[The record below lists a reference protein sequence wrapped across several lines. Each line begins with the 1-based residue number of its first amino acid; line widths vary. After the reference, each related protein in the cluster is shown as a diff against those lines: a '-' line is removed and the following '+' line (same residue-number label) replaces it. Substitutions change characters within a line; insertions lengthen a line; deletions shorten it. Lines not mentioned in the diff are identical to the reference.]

1 MDDKIVI
8 GGKAKLRNVIKGN
21 TSLQNLLNG
30 SPGVVIR
37 TVGGKGGISDA
48 VKEALLDCFEHVAWI
63 DDDGQVYYQA
73 LYDALYAKELVS
85 ISAVFNQGQ
94 AVIYDNDSLDD
105 LKQYLTVTATYD
117 DATTETVASTGYT
130 LSGTLNPGT
139 STISVAYEGKMAY
152 FNVTVTHMPGT
163 VTITNTLTG
172 CTNSN
177 SASSAT
183 EGDSYSG
190 TISASSG
197 YTLTGA
203 TVSITMGGVDIT
215 STAYN
220 NGTISIA
227 EVTGSL
233 VITITAVAVT
243 LVSISAVYT
252 QSGTVY
258 DTDSLDSL
266 KAGLVVTATYSDS
279 STATVPSADYTL
291 SGTLAEGTSTI
302 TVSYGGKT
310 TTFTVTV
317 TAEPILPAD
326 YQQVEYVESLS
337 PSTTTGCV
345 TIDAT
350 LAGSGDV
357 EIEMSIMPL
366 AKPSSNGYFF
376 NVSATA
382 NANNVGIGIYTD
394 SSVPSTI
401 NLLSSDTGAITI
413 NPKDGSSILN
423 DVYDITATVTSTT
436 ATLSDGTHTATE
448 SKSPRTRSGKI
459 SVFGIRKYSNTQY
472 NNVVAGRVYSLTLT
486 EAGVKKIDLIPCYRK
501 SDNAVGFYNTV
512 TEVFNTNSGLTA
524 GGNV

>member
-1 MDDKIVI
+1 MNNKVVI
-8 GGKAKLRNVIKGN
+8 GGNLKLKNVVSGQAKLNNVISGTPKSMIQVN
-21 TSLQNLLNG
+21 
-30 SPGVVIR
+30 
-37 TVGGKGGISDA
+37 GKGSGLTDEI
-48 VKEALLDCFEHVAWI
+48 KEALLDCFEHVAWV

-73 LYDALYAKELVS
+73 LYDALYAKVLSS
-85 ISAVFNQGQ
+85 ITAVFEQGQ
-94 AVIYDNDSLDD
+94 AVIYDDDTLDD
-105 LKQYLTVTATYD
+105 LKQYLTVTANYD
-117 DATTETVASTGYT
+117 DGTTATITTYT

-139 STISVAYEGKMAY
+139 SSIQVSYENKKAY
-152 FNVTVTHMPGT
+152 FNVTVTHRPG
-163 VTITNTLTG
+163 VATITNNLTG
-172 CTNSN
+172 CTTSN
-177 SASSAT
+177 NASSMT
-183 EGDSYSG
+183 EGNPYTA
-190 TISASSG
+190 TITASSG

-203 TVSITMGGVDIT
+203 TVAITMGGVDIT
-215 STAYN
+215 SSAYT

-243 LVSISAVYT
+243 LSSISAVYT

-258 DTDSLDSL
+258 EDTALNDL
-266 KAGLVVTATYSDS
+266 KTDLVVTATYSDS

-291 SGTLAEGTSTI
+291 SGTLTEGTSTI

-337 PSTTTGCV
+337 PTSTTGCITV
-345 TIDAT
+345 DAT
-350 LAGSGDV
+350 LTGSGDV
-357 EIEMSIMPL
+357 EIEMGIMPL
-366 AKPSSNGYFF
+366 AKPSGNAYFF
-376 NVSATA
+376 NVSAAA

-401 NLLSSDTGAITI
+401 NLLSSDSGAITI
-413 NPKDGSSILN
+413 SPKDGSSILN

-436 ATLSDGTHTATE
+436 ATLSDGTHTTTE
-448 SKSPRTRSGKI
+448 SKSPRTRAGKI
-459 SVFGIRKYSNTQY
+459 SVFGIRKYNSAQY
-472 NNVVAGRVYSLTLT
+472 TNMVSGRVYSLTLT
-486 EAGVKKIDLIPCYRK
+486 EAGVKKINLIPCYRK

>member
-1 MDDKIVI
+1 MTDDKVVI

-21 TSLQNLLNG
+21 TSLRNVLNG
-30 SPGVVIR
+30 SPGI
-37 TVGGKGGISDA
+37 TLGGGMSPA

-73 LYDALYAKELVS
+73 LYDALYPKVLAS
-85 ISAVFNQGQ
+85 ITAVFNQGQ
-94 AVIYDNDSLDD
+94 NVIYDTDTLDD
-105 LKQYLTVTATYD
+105 LTQYLTVTATYD
-117 DATTETVASTGYT
+117 DSSTATIASTEYT
-130 LSGTLNPGT
+130 LSGTLTPGT
-139 STISVAYEGKMAY
+139 STITVTYKSKTAT
-152 FNVTVTHMPGT
+152 FNVTVTHMAGT

-172 CTNSN
+172 CTTSN
-177 SASSAT
+177 AAASGTEGASYSAT
-183 EGDSYSG
+183 I
-190 TISASSG
+190 TASSG
-197 YTLTGA
+197 YSLTGA
-203 TVSITMGGVDIT
+203 TVSITMGGTDIT
-215 STAYN
+215 ASAYT

-227 EVTGSL
+227 ELTGNL

-243 LVSISAVYT
+243 LSSISAVYT
-252 QSGTVY
+252 QSGAVY
-258 DTDSLDSL
+258 PSTSLDSL
-266 KAGLVVTATYSDS
+266 KTDLVVTATYSDS

-291 SGTLAEGTSTI
+291 SGTLTEGTSTI

-337 PSTTTGCV
+337 PTSTTGCITV
-345 TIDAT
+345 DAT
-350 LAGSGDV
+350 LTGSGDV

-366 AKPSSNGYFF
+366 AKPSGNAYFF
-376 NVSATA
+376 NVSAAA

-401 NLLSSDTGAITI
+401 NLLSSDSGAITI
-413 NPKDGSSILN
+413 SPKDGSSILN

-436 ATLSDGTHTATE
+436 ATLSDGTHTTTE
-448 SKSPRTRSGKI
+448 SKSPRTRAGKI
-459 SVFGIRKYSNTQY
+459 SVFGIRKYNSAQY
-472 NNVVAGRVYSLTLT
+472 TNMVSGRVYSLTLT
-486 EAGVKKIDLIPCYRK
+486 EAGVKKINLIPCYRK